1 MDWGS
6 RAQHTYTPAVIDQF
20 IGWALMV
27 GLVVGG
33 ALVWFAIGRLP
44 RSSEDITPEERI
56 AEAAWISGII
66 DGRGGVAPEDLVEEV
81 LELHAE
87 YLEHQV
93 QEPAQ

>member
-1 MDWGS
+1 V
-6 RAQHTYTPAVIDQF
+6 TEQF
-20 IGWALMV
+20 IGWYVLL
-27 GLVVGG
+27 GLAVGG

-44 RSSEDITPEERI
+44 RSSEDVTSDERL

-66 DGRGGVAPEDLVEEV
+66 NGRGGVAPEDLVEEV

>member
-1 MDWGS
+1 M
-6 RAQHTYTPAVIDQF
+6 IDQF

-44 RSSEDITPEERI
+44 RSSEDITPEERVS
-56 AEAAWISGII
+56 EAAWISGII

>member
-1 MDWGS
+1 M
-6 RAQHTYTPAVIDQF
+6 IDQF

-44 RSSEDITPEERI
+44 RSSEDITPEERVG
-56 AEAAWISGII
+56 EAAWISGII